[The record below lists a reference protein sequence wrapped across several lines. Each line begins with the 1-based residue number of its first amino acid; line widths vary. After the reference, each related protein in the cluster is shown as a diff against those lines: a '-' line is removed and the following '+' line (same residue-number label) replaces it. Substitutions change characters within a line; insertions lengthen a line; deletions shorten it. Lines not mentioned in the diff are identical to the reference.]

1 MKFQSSIVLPDDK
14 DKAADQYEALVA
26 EVGLGLSTVLRE
38 DSKDAFDQLTD
49 LADDERFKVTVV
61 WAPTQNSIDAV
72 KAVLD
77 RLPNGDKVN
86 YDILGHR
93 VISVNKADVVS
104 LVLSR
109 VESQDD
115 FEILRAFT
123 CSAGRTVC
131 GF

>member
-1 MKFQSSIVLPDDK
+1 MSFQPKIVLPDDK

-26 EVGLGLSTVLRE
+26 EVGLGLSTVLRK
-38 DSKDAFDQLTD
+38 DSEDAFNQLVD
-49 LADDERFKVTVV
+49 LAEDERFKVTAV
-61 WAPTQNSIDAV
+61 WAPTDNSIDAV
-72 KAVLD
+72 RAVLD

-93 VISVNKADVVS
+93 VISVNKADTVS

-109 VESQDD
+109 AESQDD

-123 CSAGRTVC
+123 CSAGKTVC